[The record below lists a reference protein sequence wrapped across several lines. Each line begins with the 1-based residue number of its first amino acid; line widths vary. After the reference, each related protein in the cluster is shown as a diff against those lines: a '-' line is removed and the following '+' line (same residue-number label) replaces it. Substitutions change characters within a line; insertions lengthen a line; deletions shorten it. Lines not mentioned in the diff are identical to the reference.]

1 MIWAE
6 NRDFLSKLY
15 CGMDS
20 VCTNMTSL
28 GRKSF
33 FDQIES
39 ATSLTKPQADQIKL
53 KSLDL
58 IVGESKTIE
67 VNKYQPTQSL
77 NIFIA
82 TWNVNDINPN
92 KLDLSKIFRRMDNPD
107 MIVFA
112 IQEMVALSPNNVL
125 NE

>member
-1 MIWAE
+1 
-6 NRDFLSKLY
+6 
-15 CGMDS
+15 MDS